1 MTPLAFVLAAGCGGL
16 LRWWALRVDRTGR
29 HLGTFAVNVLASFVA
44 GLAAG
49 LDDPLRTIVSVAFLG
64 ALSTFSTVVAQVV
77 EDLRRARRRDAAIY
91 LGASL
96 VAGVG
101 AAWLGLRIG

>member
-1 MTPLAFVLAAGCGGL
+1 MTPVAFVVAAGCGGL
-16 LRWWALRVDRTGR
+16 LRWWALHVDRSGR
-29 HLGTFAVNVLASFVA
+29 HLGTFAINVVASFV
-44 GLAAG
+44 GGVAAG

-64 ALSTFSTVVAQVV
+64 ALSTFSTVVAEVV
-77 EDLRRARRRDAAIY
+77 EDLRRARRRDAVVY
-91 LGASL
+91 LVASL

>member
-1 MTPLAFVLAAGCGGL
+1 M
-16 LRWWALRVDRTGR
+16 
-29 HLGTFAVNVLASFVA
+29 
-44 GLAAG
+44 
-49 LDDPLRTIVSVAFLG
+49 SVAFLG

-77 EDLRRARRRDAAIY
+77 EDLRRTRRRDAAIY